1 MYHLLSDTLES
12 RRASLTMLP
21 IMESISGCN
30 VMFVERRVV
39 KPLKTWLDSME
50 TFLFKSI
57 EKILE

>member
-1 MYHLLSDTLES
+1 MYHLLSDKLES

-21 IMESISGCN
+21 RMESISDCN

-57 EKILE
+57 EKI